1 VSVFG
6 KNISK
11 KGEKTMIKKLS
22 IAALLFLFVSV
33 PSSYAE
39 QQSPAQMVETFFGMI
54 QKGQISQAYDQLLVN
69 SSIPASKPQAVQ
81 LLKTQTQNALTLYG
95 NILGI
100 DKIHEEHFGQSIV
113 RLVYVLKLDVVP
125 TAWEFYFYK
134 PKSVW
139 FLANI
144 TFNDQF
150 NGLES
155 KK

>member
-1 VSVFG
+1 
-6 KNISK
+6 
-11 KGEKTMIKKLS
+11 MIKKLS
-22 IAALLFLFVSV
+22 ITALLFLFVSV
-33 PSSYAE
+33 PTSFAG

-54 QKGQISQAYDQLLVN
+54 QQGKISQAYDQLLVN
-69 SSIPASKPQAVQ
+69 SSIPTSKPQAVQ

-95 NILGI
+95 NILGV
-100 DKIHEEHFGQSIV
+100 DKIHEEQVGKSIV
-113 RLVYVLKLDVVP
+113 RLVYVLKLEVVP